1 MTCRRVITGFST
13 QTLHSFFKGEIPEIF
28 PATFR
33 HSFFDPLKLLPH
45 GSEAKAIHSH
55 LVAPPNSPSVWVSKF
70 QPRFWVDFFGGLNF
84 QTQLEDFGGPKNAA
98 KDASWKKYLYE
109 MFSRST
115 IHCANKVSLVFQVCY
130 LYPFWG
136 KPFWGKPVSIGNVYN
151 LKYTNLHQKKT
162 FRWLLPGRRSSW
174 RSQLFSR
181 TSWQPGKNTISHM
194 TVVPLARHR

>member
-84 QTQLEDFGGPKNAA
+84 QTQFGGFRAQKMQQKMPAGNFISMKGFLGPPSIVQIKCHLFFKFATSILFWGNLFGGNLFLLEIYIISNTQIFTKRRPFGGCCLEDAHHGGL
-98 KDASWKKYLYE
+98 SFFQGLLG
-109 MFSRST
+109 
-115 IHCANKVSLVFQVCY
+115 SLGKT
-130 LYPFWG
+130 PF
-136 KPFWGKPVSIGNVYN
+136 P
-151 LKYTNLHQKKT
+151 T
-162 FRWLLPGRRSSW
+162 
-174 RSQLFSR
+174 
-181 TSWQPGKNTISHM
+181 
-194 TVVPLARHR
+194 